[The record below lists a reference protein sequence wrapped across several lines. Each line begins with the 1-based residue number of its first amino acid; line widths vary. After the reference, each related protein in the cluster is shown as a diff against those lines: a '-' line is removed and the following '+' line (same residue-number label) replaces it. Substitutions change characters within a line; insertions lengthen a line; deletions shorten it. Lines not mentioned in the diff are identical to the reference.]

1 MRKLVVMVSPDQVNG
16 YRLAGL
22 EAYGVDDAE
31 LASNVIGSWLDKN
44 EDMLLAIGESVYSL
58 LDKNLI
64 ERIHASEK
72 MLLVTIPDSPVPPSS
87 EQSQKEIFDSIR
99 HAMGVNLRFK
109 GEANGTKS

>member
-31 LASNVIGSWLDKN
+31 LASSVIGTWLDKN
-44 EDMLLAIGESVYSL
+44 DDMLLALAESVYKI

-64 ERIHASEK
+64 DRIHTSNK
-72 MLLVTIPDSPVPPSS
+72 LLLVTIPDTPVSQLS
-87 EQSQKEIFDSIR
+87 EKGQKEVFDAIR
-99 HAMGVNLRFK
+99 HATGVNMRFK